1 MTIDTGTFY
10 PGGRRYNRVMADG
23 VRLDVWLDVAC
34 IARTR
39 SQAKEFCDGGKVEVG
54 GSRAKAHRLVHPG
67 DRIVVTVVAGLRREL
82 VVRGV
87 RETHVARSLARELY
101 DDVTPPP
108 SAEEME
114 LRRLERFAP
123 PPAPA
128 RGTGRPE
135 KRARRKMERMRG
147 R

>member
-1 MTIDTGTFY
+1 MSE
-10 PGGRRYNRVMADG
+10 G

-39 SQAKEFCDGGKVEVG
+39 SQAKDLCDGGKVEVG
-54 GSRAKAHRLVHPG
+54 GTRAKAHRLVQTG
-67 DRIVVTVVAGLRREL
+67 DRILVTVAPGLRREL

-87 RETHVARSLARELY
+87 RETHVAKALARELY
-101 DDVTPPP
+101 EDVTPPP
-108 SAEEME
+108 SPEELEM
-114 LRRLERFAP
+114 RSLERFAP
-123 PPAPA
+123 PPAPP

-135 KRARRKMERMRG
+135 KQARRKMERMRG